1 MQQKYKENKIMKT
14 SINKPINNTTNV
26 PFWESFKRKISNK
39 KLLVPIFYTKKNEI
53 VFIDI
58 IDYAINGTYSDD
70 LIFTIPK
77 DITQN
82 YIIKE
87 LMNKFIILFGQ
98 TIKDIKQNKF
108 ITIKSEFIDKM
119 KLINDPNLV
128 RKKLYKLITDII
140 FYNTYSIVVSSSS
153 GLYNLF
159 KTFIK
164 NKSNNFN
171 KLIISHMQVKKI
183 AEGV

>member
-1 MQQKYKENKIMKT
+1 
-14 SINKPINNTTNV
+14 
-26 PFWESFKRKISNK
+26 
-39 KLLVPIFYTKKNEI
+39 
-53 VFIDI
+53 
-58 IDYAINGTYSDD
+58 
-70 LIFTIPK
+70 
-77 DITQN
+77 
-82 YIIKE
+82 
-87 LMNKFIILFGQ
+87 MNKFIILFGQ

-108 ITIKSEFIDKM
+108 ISIKSEFIEKM

-140 FYNTYSIVVSSSS
+140 FYNTYSIAISSSS
-153 GLYNLF
+153 QLYTLF